1 MKIWKYITIFF
12 AGIIA
17 GLAFFAKYL
26 AQPTQV
32 NNIEMKKIK
41 TKKSNDVQIDVP
53 INIEQQQVKTNNK
66 IRLFKK
72 NK

>member
-26 AQPTQV
+26 VQPTQV
-32 NNIEMKKIK
+32 NNIKMKKIK
-41 TKKSNDVQIDVP
+41 TKKSKNVEIDIPIDVQQV
-53 INIEQQQVKTNNK
+53 QQIKENK
-66 IRLFKK
+66 KIKLFQHR
-72 NK
+72 